1 MKLRTLIIAV
11 ALLAIVS
18 VLAYVKN
25 RPEPAPAADPRVG
38 TPLLSPDTVAKADTI
53 TVSDQGK
60 SIELKKRA
68 DGTWHVASYFDM
80 PADFEKISRLAQD
93 LNEAKVE
100 RFVTDNPDRVA
111 HLEFKD
117 SRIALGES
125 GKEIWSVTLGKT
137 PDSGNGRFIRF
148 GSENTAFFSG
158 THVWLDTDAKGW
170 ADAQLVTVK
179 PDEIATVVLPLPPG
193 EGTVTLSR
201 TKKDAPWTAEGG
213 PKGQKLLADK
223 VAQLLTSLTSL
234 RFTETAERKDAGFLE
249 SGKYTRLYTLT
260 TFAGKTVVVALSRK
274 PEVKKLKAPV
284 ADTTPITAGADG
296 KPDMKPITPEYDTTP
311 AGPVFAIVSGSGA
324 SAFVNDFTKGRVF
337 EVDDYAFT
345 GLPQKT
351 DDLFQPEAAK

>member
-11 ALLAIVS
+11 ALLALCS
-18 VLAYVKN
+18 VIAFVKN

-38 TPLLSPDTVAKADTI
+38 TPLLGPDTVAKAEAI

-60 SIELKKRA
+60 SVELKKHA

-100 RFVTDNPDRVA
+100 RFVTDNPDRIS

-117 SRIALGES
+117 SRIVLSDAA

-148 GSENTAFFSG
+148 DSENAAFFSG

-179 PDEIATVVLPLPPG
+179 PDDIAKVTLPLDDG
-193 EGTVTLSR
+193 AATFAR
-201 TKKDAPWTAEGG
+201 AKKDAPWTADKS
-213 PKGQKLLADK
+213 PKGQKLQADK
-223 VAQLLTSLTSL
+223 VAQAVTTLTGL
-234 RFTETAERKDAGFLE
+234 RFTETVDVKDAAAAE
-249 SGKYTRLYTLT
+249 AAQHGKTYTLT
-260 TFAGKTVVVALSRK
+260 TF
-274 PEVKKLKAPV
+274 
-284 ADTTPITAGADG
+284 DG
-296 KPDMKPITPEYDTTP
+296 
-311 AGPVFAIVSGSGA
+311 G
-324 SAFVNDFTKGRVF
+324 
-337 EVDDYAFT
+337 
-345 GLPQKT
+345 
-351 DDLFQPEAAK
+351 